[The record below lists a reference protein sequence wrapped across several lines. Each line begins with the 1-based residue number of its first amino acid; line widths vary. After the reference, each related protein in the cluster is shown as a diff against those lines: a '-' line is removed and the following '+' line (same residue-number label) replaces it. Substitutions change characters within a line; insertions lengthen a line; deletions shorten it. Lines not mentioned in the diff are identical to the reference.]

1 MGVRIAR
8 LKRRS
13 EFLRVARA
21 GRKWATPGLVLQAA
35 ERCCAADGE
44 FRVGF
49 TASRKVGS
57 AVVRN
62 RVRRRLRAA
71 VEEVMPSRAR
81 AGHDY
86 VVIARRGALR
96 RRFADLLGDL
106 QTALDRVAEKAKGDA
121 RGRRGEATR
130 G

>member
-35 ERCCAADGE
+35 ERCGTADGE

-71 VEEVMPSRAR
+71 VDEVMPSRAR

-96 RRFADLLGDL
+96 RPFADLLGDL
-106 QTALDRVAEKAKGDA
+106 RAALDRVAAKGGA
-121 RGRRGEATR
+121 RGRRREATR